1 MHVTISNIEFEVG
14 NTAQGVDELFSR
26 IDTSMKDFGVYFSHL
41 IVDGVEV
48 TDAPQDYVTENV
60 TGISD
65 VEVIFLTANQYF
77 EQVMSVLDTFLEKA
91 TPTLKEVADEFYGR
105 PDDDVW
111 FRFEACINGINSLL
125 GIINSMISAPEF
137 FGETDEI
144 SALGESIGLHLDN
157 LKQAATLNDYTLMAD
172 IMNYELVDFLE
183 KLHGTVQKMVR
194 RHNNVAH

>member
-1 MHVTISNIEFEVG
+1 
-14 NTAQGVDELFSR
+14 
-26 IDTSMKDFGVYFSHL
+26 
-41 IVDGVEV
+41 
-48 TDAPQDYVTENV
+48 
-60 TGISD
+60 
-65 VEVIFLTANQYF
+65 
-77 EQVMSVLDTFLEKA
+77 MSVLDTFLEKA

>member
-1 MHVTISNIEFEVG
+1 
-14 NTAQGVDELFSR
+14 
-26 IDTSMKDFGVYFSHL
+26 
-41 IVDGVEV
+41 
-48 TDAPQDYVTENV
+48 
-60 TGISD
+60 
-65 VEVIFLTANQYF
+65 
-77 EQVMSVLDTFLEKA
+77 
-91 TPTLKEVADEFYGR
+91 
-105 PDDDVW
+105 
-111 FRFEACINGINSLL
+111 
-125 GIINSMISAPEF
+125 MISAPEF